1 MEETTLEDA
10 PDPPDAVEASTAVDL
25 GVDLPTIDVV
35 AADVVDAADV
45 DAADIAAADAEV
57 HDARPVDGG
66 PRDSMALDAS
76 DAADV
81 LDAPTRADVAP
92 ADGTINPRCGDNGQ
106 TCCAGSMACR
116 SGLAC
121 QAFLGTSQCQPCGG
135 QFQYCC
141 DGGCTRGACRLNFC
155 TSF

>member
-1 MEETTLEDA
+1 MEETTLDDV
-10 PDPPDAVEASTAVDL
+10 PDPLDAIETSTAVDL
-25 GVDLPTIDVV
+25 GVDLPAIDVP

-45 DAADIAAADAEV
+45 TDAADVAAADAGV
-57 HDARPVDGG
+57 TDARPIDGG
-66 PRDSMALDAS
+66 PRDSMALDA
-76 DAADV
+76 A
-81 LDAPTRADVAP
+81 DAPTRADVAP
-92 ADGTINPRCGDNGQ
+92 ADATIDPRCGENGR

-116 SGLAC
+116 PGLAC

>member
-25 GVDLPTIDVV
+25 GVDLPVIDVA

-45 DAADIAAADAEV
+45 TVADAEV
-57 HDARPVDGG
+57 IDARPVDGG
-66 PRDSMALDAS
+66 PRDSMALDAA

-81 LDAPTRADVAP
+81 ADAPTRADVAP
-92 ADGTINPRCGDNGQ
+92 ADGGTIDPRCGDDGR

-116 SGLAC
+116 PGLVC
-121 QAFLGTSQCQPCGG
+121 QAFLGTSQCRPCGG
-135 QFQYCC
+135 PFQSCC
-141 DGGCTRGACRLNFC
+141 DGGCTMGACRFNVCTNF
-155 TSF
+155 